1 MLPNHSL
8 TIFAVTLKD
17 HVIAEPRWEV
27 NSRFTT
33 AYQPEQHQSTSFHL
47 DSMNCYVGLDS
58 IPTRTLRTSIADCPL
73 IGACSL
79 SRPPHPP
86 FPSTPHA
93 AASVLLGTVCRFLR
107 LNEPYDNP
115 SSQHFTTA
123 NVHTGGRSASA
134 TIDAD
139 RKVHAT

>member
-47 DSMNCYVGLDS
+47 DVNELLRRARFYTNTNTWDLHCGLSFDW
-58 IPTRTLRTSIADCPL
+58 RLLAL
-73 IGACSL
+73 
-79 SRPPHPP
+79 
-86 FPSTPHA
+86 STPTPSLPFHA
-93 AASVLLGTVCRFLR
+93 ARRCFRVAWNR
-107 LNEPYDNP
+107 LPIP
-115 SSQHFTTA
+115 A
-123 NVHTGGRSASA
+123 L
-134 TIDAD
+134 
-139 RKVHAT
+139 K